1 MTHTSFLPIKDN
13 NEIFF
18 LIFCLFINTQ
28 LFANTLEEALSL
40 AYKNN
45 PSIQAKR
52 SDLRANDELVSISSS
67 EFFPKIRFVGSY
79 GESITNYN
87 KTDEIKLKPRV
98 AKIESEQIIFS
109 GGRLVNNRYQSLNFV
124 AASRADLNILEQ
136 EILFSAAEAFFN
148 VLTSQ
153 KILEL
158 REVNL
163 DVLNER
169 LEVAKIQFEV
179 GELTLTDVAQSEA
192 RLSLSKANLAEA
204 RSNLERSKA
213 IYKSIIGVIP
223 TNLSNDFISFTLP
236 KTLEEAL
243 SIANVK
249 SPYIK
254 FAEKSELSSRYG
266 IKSAK
271 SKLLPSISLI
281 GEFSNSEEL
290 LFSIDG
296 DAYQVMGVL
305 SMPIFSGGLNWSNIR
320 KAQEINIRD
329 KFQLTEAKR
338 FVIQEVKSAFAQ
350 YNSSLIKVNSSKKQF
365 EANKIALEGVKE
377 EFELGTRTNLDVLD
391 AEQEFLDS
399 QVSMIS
405 SENNSKL
412 SMFYLLLS
420 IGSLN
425 PDVLSLPVS
434 KYDPN
439 FNYNKVKN
447 IKLGWK
453 RFKDIKNLD

>member
-1 MTHTSFLPIKDN
+1 MK
-13 NEIFF
+13 IFF
-18 LIFCLFINTQ
+18 YIFCLFLNTTLQ
-28 LFANTLEEALSL
+28 ANSLEEALSL
-40 AYKNN
+40 AYKKN

-52 SDLRANDELVSISSS
+52 ANLRSIDELVSLSSS
-67 EFFPKIRFVGSY
+67 EFYPKIRFIGSY
-79 GESITNYN
+79 GETVTNYN
-87 KTDEIKLKPRV
+87 DTNEINLKPSV
-98 AKIESEQIIFS
+98 AKVEAEQIIFS
-109 GGRLVNNRYQSLNFV
+109 GGRLLNNRSQSLNLV

-136 EILFSAAEAFFN
+136 EVLFSAAEAFFN

-153 KILEL
+153 KIIEL

-192 RLSLSKANLAEA
+192 RLSLSQANLAEA
-204 RSNLERSKA
+204 RSILEKNKA
-213 IYKSIIGVIP
+213 IYKSIIGVSP
-223 TNLSNDFISFTLP
+223 QNLSNDFFSLSLP
-236 KTLEEAL
+236 TTIEEAL
-243 SIANVK
+243 SVANTK

-254 FAEKSELSSRYG
+254 FAEKSELSSRFG

-271 SKLLPSISLI
+271 SKLLPSLRLI
-281 GEFSNSEEL
+281 GEFSNSEEM
-290 LFSIDG
+290 LFNMDG
-296 DAYQVMGVL
+296 DGYQLMGVV

-329 KFQLTEAKR
+329 KFKLVEARR
-338 FVIQEVKSAFAQ
+338 FVEQEVKSAFSQ
-350 YNSSLIKVNSSKKQF
+350 YHSSLIKVKSSKKQF

-420 IGSLN
+420 VGSLS
-425 PDVLSLPVS
+425 PDFLSLPIS

-439 FNYNKVKN
+439 SNYNNVKN
-447 IKLGWK
+447 IKIGWK

>member
-1 MTHTSFLPIKDN
+1 MK
-13 NEIFF
+13 IFF
-18 LIFCLFINTQ
+18 LIFCLFLNTTLQ
-28 LFANTLEEALSL
+28 ANSLEEALSL
-40 AYKNN
+40 AYKKN

-52 SDLRANDELVSISSS
+52 ANLRSIDELVSLSSS
-67 EFFPKIRFVGSY
+67 EFYPKIRFIGSY
-79 GESITNYN
+79 GETVTNYN
-87 KTDEIKLKPRV
+87 DTNEIKLKPSV
-98 AKIESEQIIFS
+98 AKVEAEQIIFS
-109 GGRLVNNRYQSLNFV
+109 GGRLLNNRSQSLNLV

-136 EILFSAAEAFFN
+136 EVLFSAAEAFFN

-153 KILEL
+153 KIIEL

-163 DVLNER
+163 NVLNER

-192 RLSLSKANLAEA
+192 RLSLSQANLAEA
-204 RSNLERSKA
+204 RSILEKNKA
-213 IYKSIIGVIP
+213 IYKSIIGVSP
-223 TNLSNDFISFTLP
+223 QNLSNDFIPLSLP
-236 KTLEEAL
+236 ITIEEAL
-243 SIANVK
+243 SEANTK

-254 FAEKSELSSRYG
+254 FAEKSELSSRFG

-271 SKLLPSISLI
+271 SKLLPSLRLI
-281 GEFSNSEEL
+281 GEFSNSDEM
-290 LFSIDG
+290 LFNMDG
-296 DAYQVMGVL
+296 DGYQLMGVV

-329 KFQLTEAKR
+329 KFQLVEARR
-338 FVIQEVKSAFAQ
+338 FVEQEVRSAFSQ
-350 YNSSLIKVNSSKKQF
+350 YHSSLIKVNSSKKQF

-420 IGSLN
+420 VGSLS
-425 PDVLSLPVS
+425 PDFLSLPIS

-439 FNYNKVKN
+439 SNYNNVKN
-447 IKLGWK
+447 IKIGWK

>member
-1 MTHTSFLPIKDN
+1 MI
-13 NEIFF
+13 IFC
-18 LIFCLFINTQ
+18 LIFCLFLNTQ
-28 LFANTLEEALSL
+28 LYANTLQEALSL

-52 SDLRANDELVSISSS
+52 AELRANDELVSISSS
-67 EFFPKIRFVGSY
+67 EFFPKIRLVGSY
-79 GESITNYN
+79 GEFITNY
-87 KTDEIKLKPRV
+87 KETDEIKLKPKV
-98 AKIESEQIIFS
+98 AKIEAEQIIFS
-109 GGRLVNNRYQSLNFV
+109 GGRLINNRSQSLNFI
-124 AASRADLNILEQ
+124 AASQADLNILEQ

-153 KILEL
+153 KIVEL

-192 RLSLSKANLAEA
+192 RLSLSQANLAEA
-204 RSNLERSKA
+204 RANLEKSKA

-223 TNLSNDFISFTLP
+223 INLSNDFINFTLP
-236 KTLEEAL
+236 TSIEEAL

-281 GEFSNSEEL
+281 GEFSNSEEM
-290 LFSIDG
+290 LFNTDG
-296 DAYQVMGVL
+296 DAYQLMGVL

-338 FVIQEVKSAFAQ
+338 FVTQEVKSAFAQ

-420 IGSLN
+420 VGSLN
-425 PDVLSLPVS
+425 PDVLSLPIS

-439 FNYNKVKN
+439 LNYNKVKN

>member
-1 MTHTSFLPIKDN
+1 MKF
-13 NEIFF
+13 FF

-67 EFFPKIRFVGSY
+67 EFFPKIRVVGSY

-98 AKIESEQIIFS
+98 AKIEAEQIIFS

-223 TNLSNDFISFTLP
+223 SNLSNDFISFTLP

>member
-1 MTHTSFLPIKDN
+1 MK
-13 NEIFF
+13 IFF
-18 LIFCLFINTQ
+18 LIFCLFLNTTLQ
-28 LFANTLEEALSL
+28 ANSLEEALSL
-40 AYKNN
+40 AYKKN

-52 SDLRANDELVSISSS
+52 ANLRSIDELVSLSSS
-67 EFFPKIRFVGSY
+67 EFYPKIRFIGSY
-79 GESITNYN
+79 GETVTNYN
-87 KTDEIKLKPRV
+87 DTNEIKLKPSV
-98 AKIESEQIIFS
+98 AKVEAEQIIFS
-109 GGRLVNNRYQSLNFV
+109 GGRLLNNRSQSLNLV

-136 EILFSAAEAFFN
+136 EVLFSAAEAFFN

-153 KILEL
+153 KIIEL

-163 DVLNER
+163 NVLNER

-192 RLSLSKANLAEA
+192 RLSLSQANLAEA
-204 RSNLERSKA
+204 RSILEKNKA
-213 IYKSIIGVIP
+213 IYKSIIGVSP
-223 TNLSNDFISFTLP
+223 QNLSNDFIPLSLP
-236 KTLEEAL
+236 ITIEEAL
-243 SIANVK
+243 SEANTK

-254 FAEKSELSSRYG
+254 FAEKSELSSRFG

-271 SKLLPSISLI
+271 SKLLPSLRLI
-281 GEFSNSEEL
+281 GEFSNSEEM
-290 LFSIDG
+290 LFNMDG
-296 DAYQVMGVL
+296 DGYQLMGVV

-329 KFQLTEAKR
+329 KFQLVEARR
-338 FVIQEVKSAFAQ
+338 FVEQEVRSAFSQ
-350 YNSSLIKVNSSKKQF
+350 YHSSLIKVSSSKKQF

-420 IGSLN
+420 VGSLS
-425 PDVLSLPVS
+425 PDFLSLPIS

-439 FNYNKVKN
+439 SNYNNVKN
-447 IKLGWK
+447 IKIGWK

>member
-1 MTHTSFLPIKDN
+1 MI
-13 NEIFF
+13 IFF
-18 LIFCLFINTQ
+18 LIFCLFLNTQ

-67 EFFPKIRFVGSY
+67 EFFPKIRIVGSY
-79 GESITNYN
+79 GESITNY
-87 KTDEIKLKPRV
+87 KETDEIRLKPKV
-98 AKIESEQIIFS
+98 AKIEAEQIIFS
-109 GGRLVNNRYQSLNFV
+109 GGRLVNNRSQSLNFV

-148 VLTSQ
+148 VLTSK
-153 KILEL
+153 KIVEL

-192 RLSLSKANLAEA
+192 RLSLSQANLAEA
-204 RSNLERSKA
+204 RSNLEKSKA
-213 IYKSIIGVIP
+213 IYKSIIGVMP
-223 TNLSNDFISFTLP
+223 TNLSNDFIKFTLP
-236 KTLEEAL
+236 TTLEEAL
-243 SIANVK
+243 SIANSK

-271 SKLLPSISLI
+271 SKLLPSISLK

-290 LFSIDG
+290 LFSMDG

-329 KFQLTEAKR
+329 KFQLAEARR
-338 FVIQEVKSAFAQ
+338 FVIKEVKSAFAQ

-399 QVSMIS
+399 QVSVIS

-425 PDVLSLPVS
+425 HDVLSLSAS

-439 FNYNKVKN
+439 LNYTKVKN

>member
-1 MTHTSFLPIKDN
+1 
-13 NEIFF
+13 
-18 LIFCLFINTQ
+18 
-28 LFANTLEEALSL
+28 
-40 AYKNN
+40 
-45 PSIQAKR
+45 
-52 SDLRANDELVSISSS
+52 
-67 EFFPKIRFVGSY
+67 
-79 GESITNYN
+79 
-87 KTDEIKLKPRV
+87 
-98 AKIESEQIIFS
+98 
-109 GGRLVNNRYQSLNFV
+109 V

-136 EILFSAAEAFFN
+136 EVLFSAAEAFFN
-148 VLTSQ
+148 VLTNQ
-153 KILEL
+153 KIVEL

-192 RLSLSKANLAEA
+192 RLSLSQANLAEA
-204 RSNLERSKA
+204 RSNLEKSKA
-213 IYKSIIGVIP
+213 IYKSIIGVNAL
-223 TNLSNDFISFTLP
+223 NLSNDFIAFSLP
-236 KTLEEAL
+236 ATIEEAL
-243 SIANVK
+243 SIANAK

-266 IKSAK
+266 VKSAK
-271 SKLLPSISLI
+271 SKLLPSISLK
-281 GEFSNSEEL
+281 GEFSNSEEM
-290 LFSIDG
+290 LFNMDG
-296 DAYQVMGVL
+296 DAYQITGVL

-329 KFQLTEAKR
+329 KFKLVEAR
-338 FVIQEVKSAFAQ
+338 SFVVQEVKSAFSQ

-399 QVSMIS
+399 QVLMIS

-425 PDVLSLPVS
+425 PDTLSLPVS

-439 FNYNKVKN
+439 LNYNKVKN
-447 IKLGWK
+447 IKIGWK

>member
-1 MTHTSFLPIKDN
+1 MI
-13 NEIFF
+13 IFF
-18 LIFCLFINTQ
+18 LIFCLFLNTQ

-67 EFFPKIRFVGSY
+67 EFFPKIRVVGFY
-79 GESITNYN
+79 GETITNY
-87 KTDEIKLKPRV
+87 KETDEIKLKPRV
-98 AKIESEQIIFS
+98 AKIEAEQIIFS
-109 GGRLVNNRYQSLNFV
+109 GGRLINNRFQSLNFV
-124 AASRADLNILEQ
+124 AAIRADLNILEQ

-148 VLTSQ
+148 VLTNQ
-153 KILEL
+153 KIVEL

-192 RLSLSKANLAEA
+192 RLSLSQANLAEA
-204 RSNLERSKA
+204 RSNLEKSKA
-213 IYKSIIGVIP
+213 IYKSIIGVTP
-223 TNLSNDFISFTLP
+223 LNLSNDFINFTLP
-236 KTLEEAL
+236 TTLEEAL
-243 SIANVK
+243 SIASVK

-281 GEFSNSEEL
+281 GEFSNSEEM
-290 LFSIDG
+290 LFNMDG
-296 DAYQVMGVL
+296 DAYQLMGVL

-329 KFQLTEAKR
+329 KFQLTEARR

>member
-1 MTHTSFLPIKDN
+1 MK
-13 NEIFF
+13 IFIY
-18 LIFCLFINTQ
+18 IFCLFLNTTLQ
-28 LFANTLEEALSL
+28 ANSLEEALSL
-40 AYKNN
+40 AYKKN

-52 SDLRANDELVSISSS
+52 AELRSNDELVSLSSS
-67 EFFPKIRFVGSY
+67 EFFPKIRFIGSY
-79 GESITNYN
+79 GELVTNY
-87 KTDEIKLKPRV
+87 KEVDEIRLRPNV
-98 AKIESEQIIFS
+98 TKIEAEQIIFS
-109 GGRLVNNRYQSLNFV
+109 GGRLVNNRSQSLNLV
-124 AASRADLNILEQ
+124 AASRADLKILEQ

-153 KILEL
+153 KIVEL

-192 RLSLSKANLAEA
+192 RLSLSQANLAEA
-204 RSNLERSKA
+204 RSNLEKSKA
-213 IYKSIIGVIP
+213 IYRSIIGVIP
-223 TNLSNDFISFTLP
+223 VNLSNDTINLSLP
-236 KTLEEAL
+236 MTIEDAI

-249 SPYIK
+249 SPYLK
-254 FAEKSELSSRYG
+254 FAEKSELSSRFAL
-266 IKSAK
+266 KSAK
-271 SKLLPSISLI
+271 ARLLPSISLR
-281 GEFSNSEEL
+281 GEFSNSEEM
-290 LFSIDG
+290 LFSSDG
-296 DAYQVMGVL
+296 DAYQLMGVV

-329 KFQLTEAKR
+329 KFQLIEAKR
-338 FVIQEVKSAFAQ
+338 FVNQEVKSAFAQ

-365 EANKIALEGVKE
+365 EANQIALEGVKE

-405 SENNSKL
+405 SANNSKL

-420 IGSLN
+420 IGSLS
-425 PDVLSLPVS
+425 PEELSLPIS

-439 FNYNKVKN
+439 ENYNKVKN
-447 IKLGWK
+447 IKFGWK

>member
-1 MTHTSFLPIKDN
+1 MRKNI
-13 NEIFF
+13 F
-18 LIFCLFINTQ
+18 LIFSLFLNNN
-28 LFANTLEEALSL
+28 LSANTLEDALSL
-40 AYKNN
+40 AYKKN

-52 SDLRANDELVSISSS
+52 SDLRSIDELVSMSSS
-67 EFFPKIRFVGSY
+67 EFYPKIRIIGSY
-79 GESITNYN
+79 GETVTNYN
-87 KTDEIKLKPRV
+87 ENDEIKLKPNV
-98 AKIESEQIIFS
+98 AKVEAEQIIFS
-109 GGRLVNNRYQSLNFV
+109 GGRLINNRSQSLNFV
-124 AASRADLNILEQ
+124 AANRADLNILEQ
-136 EILFSAAEAFFN
+136 EVLFSAAEAFFN
-148 VLTSQ
+148 VLTNQ
-153 KILEL
+153 KIVEL

-192 RLSLSKANLAEA
+192 RLSLSQANLAEA
-204 RSNLERSKA
+204 RSNLEKSKA
-213 IYKSIIGVIP
+213 IYKSIIGVNP
-223 TNLSNDFISFTLP
+223 VNLSNDFINFTLP
-236 KTLEEAL
+236 TTIEEAL
-243 SIANVK
+243 FIANAK

-281 GEFSNSEEL
+281 GEFSNSEEM
-290 LFSIDG
+290 LFSMNG
-296 DAYQVMGVL
+296 DAYQLMGVL

-320 KAQEINIRD
+320 KAQEINTRD
-329 KFQLTEAKR
+329 KFQLIEAKR
-338 FVIQEVKSAFAQ
+338 FVVQEVKSAFAQ

-405 SENNSKL
+405 SENNLKL

-420 IGSLN
+420 VGSLN

-439 FNYNKVKN
+439 LNYNKVKN
-447 IKLGWK
+447 IKIGWK

>member
-1 MTHTSFLPIKDN
+1 MKF
-13 NEIFF
+13 FF

-67 EFFPKIRFVGSY
+67 EFFPKIRVVGSY

-98 AKIESEQIIFS
+98 AKIEAEQIIFS

>member
-1 MTHTSFLPIKDN
+1 MK
-13 NEIFF
+13 IFIY
-18 LIFCLFINTQ
+18 IFCLFLNTTLQ
-28 LFANTLEEALSL
+28 ANSLEEALSL
-40 AYKNN
+40 AYKKN

-52 SDLRANDELVSISSS
+52 AELRSNDELVSLSSS
-67 EFFPKIRFVGSY
+67 EFFPKIRFIGSY
-79 GESITNYN
+79 GELVTNY
-87 KTDEIKLKPRV
+87 KEVDEIRLRPNV
-98 AKIESEQIIFS
+98 IKIEAEQIIFS
-109 GGRLVNNRYQSLNFV
+109 GGRLVNNRSQSLNLV
-124 AASRADLNILEQ
+124 AASRADLKILEQ

-153 KILEL
+153 KIVEL

-192 RLSLSKANLAEA
+192 RLSLSQANLAEA
-204 RSNLERSKA
+204 RSNLEKSKA
-213 IYKSIIGVIP
+213 IYRSIIGVIP
-223 TNLSNDFISFTLP
+223 VNLSNDTINLSLP
-236 KTLEEAL
+236 MTIEDAI

-249 SPYIK
+249 SPYLK
-254 FAEKSELSSRYG
+254 FAEKSELSSRFAL
-266 IKSAK
+266 KSAK
-271 SKLLPSISLI
+271 ARLLPSISLR
-281 GEFSNSEEL
+281 GEFSNSEEM
-290 LFSIDG
+290 LFSSDG
-296 DAYQVMGVL
+296 DAYQLMGVV

-329 KFQLTEAKR
+329 KFQLIEAKR
-338 FVIQEVKSAFAQ
+338 FVNQEVKSAFAQ

-365 EANKIALEGVKE
+365 EANQIALEGVKE

-420 IGSLN
+420 IGSLS
-425 PDVLSLPVS
+425 PEELSLPIS

-439 FNYNKVKN
+439 ENYNKVKN
-447 IKLGWK
+447 IKFGWK

>member
-1 MTHTSFLPIKDN
+1 MK
-13 NEIFF
+13 IFIY
-18 LIFCLFINTQ
+18 IFCLFLNTTLQ
-28 LFANTLEEALSL
+28 ANSLEEALSL
-40 AYKNN
+40 AYKKN

-52 SDLRANDELVSISSS
+52 ANLRSNDELVSISSS
-67 EFFPKIRFVGSY
+67 EFYPKIRIIGSY
-79 GESITNYN
+79 GETVTDYNDTN
-87 KTDEIKLKPRV
+87 EIKLKPTV
-98 AKIESEQIIFS
+98 AKVEAEQIIFS
-109 GGRLVNNRYQSLNFV
+109 GGRLLNNRSQSLNFV

-136 EILFSAAEAFFN
+136 EVLFSAAEAFFN

-153 KILEL
+153 KIIEL

-163 DVLNER
+163 DVLNKR

-192 RLSLSKANLAEA
+192 RLLLSQANLAEA
-204 RSNLERSKA
+204 RSILEKNKA
-213 IYKSIIGVIP
+213 IYKSIIGVSP
-223 TNLSNDFISFTLP
+223 QNLSNDFISLSLP
-236 KTLEEAL
+236 KTIEEAL
-243 SIANVK
+243 SIANTK

-254 FAEKSELSSRYG
+254 FAEKSELSSRFG

-271 SKLLPSISLI
+271 SKLLPSLRLI
-281 GEFSNSEEL
+281 GEFSNSEEM
-290 LFSIDG
+290 LFNMDG
-296 DAYQVMGVL
+296 DTYQLMGVL

-329 KFQLTEAKR
+329 KFQLVEARR
-338 FVIQEVKSAFAQ
+338 FVEQEVKSAFSQ
-350 YNSSLIKVNSSKKQF
+350 YHSSLIKVNSSKKQF

-420 IGSLN
+420 VGSLS
-425 PDVLSLPVS
+425 PDFLSLPVS

-439 FNYNKVKN
+439 LNYNKVKN
-447 IKLGWK
+447 VKLGWK

>member
-1 MTHTSFLPIKDN
+1 MI
-13 NEIFF
+13 IFF
-18 LIFCLFINTQ
+18 LIFCLFLNTQ

-67 EFFPKIRFVGSY
+67 EFFPKIRVVGFY
-79 GESITNYN
+79 GETITNY
-87 KTDEIKLKPRV
+87 KETDEIKLKPRV
-98 AKIESEQIIFS
+98 AKIEAEQIIFS
-109 GGRLVNNRYQSLNFV
+109 GGRLINNRFQSLNFV
-124 AASRADLNILEQ
+124 AAIRADLNILEQ

-148 VLTSQ
+148 VLTNQ
-153 KILEL
+153 KIVEL

-192 RLSLSKANLAEA
+192 RLSLSQANLAEA
-204 RSNLERSKA
+204 RANLEKSKA

-223 TNLSNDFISFTLP
+223 INLSNDFINFTLP
-236 KTLEEAL
+236 TSIEEAL

-281 GEFSNSEEL
+281 GEFSNSEEM
-290 LFSIDG
+290 LFNTDG
-296 DAYQVMGVL
+296 DAYQLMGVL

-338 FVIQEVKSAFAQ
+338 FVTQEVKSAFAQ

-420 IGSLN
+420 VGSLN
-425 PDVLSLPVS
+425 PDVLSLPIS

-439 FNYNKVKN
+439 LNYNKVKN

>member
-1 MTHTSFLPIKDN
+1 MKKYI
-13 NEIFF
+13 F
-18 LIFCLFINTQ
+18 LIFCLFLNTQ
-28 LFANTLEEALSL
+28 LLSNTLEEALSL
-40 AYKNN
+40 AYKKN
-45 PSIQAKR
+45 PLIQAKR
-52 SDLRANDELVSISSS
+52 ADLRSDDELVSMSSS
-67 EFFPKIRFVGSY
+67 EFYPKIRIIGSY
-79 GESITNYN
+79 GETVVNYN
-87 KTDEIKLKPRV
+87 ETDEIKLKPNV
-98 AKIESEQIIFS
+98 AKIEAEQIIFS
-109 GGRLVNNRYQSLNFV
+109 GGRLLNNRSQSLNFV

-136 EILFSAAEAFFN
+136 EILFAAAEAFFN
-148 VLTSQ
+148 VLTNQ
-153 KILEL
+153 KIVEL

-192 RLSLSKANLAEA
+192 RLSLSQANLAEA
-204 RSNLERSKA
+204 RSNLEKSKA
-213 IYKSIIGVIP
+213 IYQSIIGVSP
-223 TNLSNDFISFTLP
+223 VNLSNDFIIFSLP
-236 KTLEEAL
+236 TTIEEAL
-243 SIANVK
+243 SIANAR

-271 SKLLPSISLI
+271 SKLLPSLSLI
-281 GEFSNSEEL
+281 GEFSNSEEM
-290 LFSIDG
+290 LFNTDG
-296 DAYQVMGVL
+296 DAYQLMGVL

-329 KFQLTEAKR
+329 KFQLVEARR
-338 FVIQEVKSAFAQ
+338 FVSQEVKSAFAQ

-425 PDVLSLPVS
+425 HDVLSLSAS

-439 FNYNKVKN
+439 LNYTKVKN

>member
-1 MTHTSFLPIKDN
+1 MKF
-13 NEIFF
+13 FF

-67 EFFPKIRFVGSY
+67 EFFPKIRVVGSY
-79 GESITNYN
+79 GESITNYK

-98 AKIESEQIIFS
+98 AKIEAEQIIFS

-153 KILEL
+153 KIVEL

-223 TNLSNDFISFTLP
+223 TNLSNDFISFALP
-236 KTLEEAL
+236 TTLEEAL

-399 QVSMIS
+399 QVSVIS

-425 PDVLSLPVS
+425 HDVLSLSAS

-439 FNYNKVKN
+439 LNYNKVKN

>member
-1 MTHTSFLPIKDN
+1 MKF
-13 NEIFF
+13 FF

-28 LFANTLEEALSL
+28 LLANTLEEALSL

-67 EFFPKIRFVGSY
+67 EFFPKIRVVGSY
-79 GESITNYN
+79 GEAITNY
-87 KTDEIKLKPRV
+87 KETDEIRLKPKV
-98 AKIESEQIIFS
+98 AKIEAEQIIFS

-153 KILEL
+153 KIVEL

-236 KTLEEAL
+236 TTLEEAL

-296 DAYQVMGVL
+296 DAYQLMGVL

-350 YNSSLIKVNSSKKQF
+350 YNASLIKVNSSKKQF

>member
-1 MTHTSFLPIKDN
+1 MI
-13 NEIFF
+13 IFF
-18 LIFCLFINTQ
+18 LIFCLFLNTE

-67 EFFPKIRFVGSY
+67 EFFPKIRIVGSY
-79 GESITNYN
+79 GESITNY
-87 KTDEIKLKPRV
+87 KETDEIRLKPKV
-98 AKIESEQIIFS
+98 AKIEAEQIIFS
-109 GGRLVNNRYQSLNFV
+109 GGRLVNNRSQSLNFV

-148 VLTSQ
+148 VLTSK
-153 KILEL
+153 KIVEL

-192 RLSLSKANLAEA
+192 RLSLSQANLAEA
-204 RSNLERSKA
+204 RSNLEKSKA
-213 IYKSIIGVIP
+213 IYKSIIGVMP
-223 TNLSNDFISFTLP
+223 TNLSNDFIKFTLP
-236 KTLEEAL
+236 TTLEEAL
-243 SIANVK
+243 SIANSK

-271 SKLLPSISLI
+271 SKLLPSVSLK

-290 LFSIDG
+290 LFSMDG

-329 KFQLTEAKR
+329 KFQLAEARR
-338 FVIQEVKSAFAQ
+338 FVIKEVKSAFAQ

-399 QVSMIS
+399 QVSVIS

-425 PDVLSLPVS
+425 HDVLSLSAS

-439 FNYNKVKN
+439 LNYKKVKN

>member
-1 MTHTSFLPIKDN
+1 MKKYI
-13 NEIFF
+13 F
-18 LIFCLFINTQ
+18 LIFCLFLNTQ
-28 LFANTLEEALSL
+28 LLSNTLEEALSL
-40 AYKNN
+40 AYKKN
-45 PSIQAKR
+45 PLIQAKR
-52 SDLRANDELVSISSS
+52 ADLRSDDELVSMSSS
-67 EFFPKIRFVGSY
+67 EFYPKIRIIGSY
-79 GESITNYN
+79 GETVVNYN
-87 KTDEIKLKPRV
+87 ETDEIKLKPNV
-98 AKIESEQIIFS
+98 AKIEAEQIIFS
-109 GGRLVNNRYQSLNFV
+109 GGRLLNNRSQSLNFV

-136 EILFSAAEAFFN
+136 EILFAAAEAFFN
-148 VLTSQ
+148 VLTNQ
-153 KILEL
+153 KIVEL

-192 RLSLSKANLAEA
+192 RLSLSQANLAEA
-204 RSNLERSKA
+204 RSNLEKSKA
-213 IYKSIIGVIP
+213 IYQSIIGVSP
-223 TNLSNDFISFTLP
+223 VNLSNDFITFSLP
-236 KTLEEAL
+236 TTIEEAL
-243 SIANVK
+243 SIANAR

-271 SKLLPSISLI
+271 SKLLPSLSLI
-281 GEFSNSEEL
+281 GEFSNSEEM
-290 LFSIDG
+290 LFNTDG
-296 DAYQVMGVL
+296 DAYQLMGVL

-329 KFQLTEAKR
+329 KFQLVEARR
-338 FVIQEVKSAFAQ
+338 FVSQEVKSAFSQ
-350 YNSSLIKVNSSKKQF
+350 YNSSSIKVNSSEKQF

-405 SENNSKL
+405 SENNLKL

-420 IGSLN
+420 VGSLN
-425 PDVLSLPVS
+425 PDFLSLPIS
-434 KYDPN
+434 KYDPIL
-439 FNYNKVKN
+439 NYNKVKN

>member
-1 MTHTSFLPIKDN
+1 MI
-13 NEIFF
+13 IFF
-18 LIFCLFINTQ
+18 LIFCLFLNTE

-67 EFFPKIRFVGSY
+67 EFFPKIRIVGSY
-79 GESITNYN
+79 GESITNY
-87 KTDEIKLKPRV
+87 KETDEIRLKPKV
-98 AKIESEQIIFS
+98 AKIEAEQIIFS
-109 GGRLVNNRYQSLNFV
+109 GGRLVNNRSQSLNFV

-148 VLTSQ
+148 VLTSK
-153 KILEL
+153 KIVEL

-192 RLSLSKANLAEA
+192 RLSLSQANLAEA
-204 RSNLERSKA
+204 RSNLEKSKA
-213 IYKSIIGVIP
+213 IYKSIIGVMP
-223 TNLSNDFISFTLP
+223 TNLSNDFIKFTLP
-236 KTLEEAL
+236 TTLEEAL
-243 SIANVK
+243 SIANSK

-271 SKLLPSISLI
+271 SKLLPSISLK

-290 LFSIDG
+290 LFSMDG

-329 KFQLTEAKR
+329 KFQLAEARR
-338 FVIQEVKSAFAQ
+338 FVIKEVKSAFAQ

-399 QVSMIS
+399 QVSVIS

-425 PDVLSLPVS
+425 HDVLSLSAS

-439 FNYNKVKN
+439 LNYTKVKN

>member
-1 MTHTSFLPIKDN
+1 MKKYI
-13 NEIFF
+13 F
-18 LIFCLFINTQ
+18 LIFYLFLNTQ
-28 LFANTLEEALSL
+28 LLGNTLEEALSL
-40 AYKNN
+40 AYKKN

-52 SDLRANDELVSISSS
+52 AELRSNDELVSISSS
-67 EFFPKIRFVGSY
+67 EFFPKIRFIGSY
-79 GESITNYN
+79 GESVTNY
-87 KTDEIKLKPRV
+87 KEADEIRLRPNV
-98 AKIESEQIIFS
+98 AKIEAEQIIFS
-109 GGRLVNNRYQSLNFV
+109 GGRLVNNRSQSLNIV
-124 AASRADLNILEQ
+124 AASRADLEILEQ

-148 VLTSQ
+148 VLTNE
-153 KILEL
+153 KIVEL

-192 RLSLSKANLAEA
+192 RLSLSQANLAEA
-204 RSNLERSKA
+204 RSNLEKSKA
-213 IYKSIIGVIP
+213 IYRSIIGVIP
-223 TNLSNDFISFTLP
+223 VNLSNNTINLSLP
-236 KTLEEAL
+236 MTIEDAI

-249 SPYIK
+249 SPYLK
-254 FAEKSELSSRYG
+254 FAEKSELSSRFAV
-266 IKSAK
+266 KSAK
-271 SKLLPSISLI
+271 ARLLPSFSLR
-281 GEFSNSEEL
+281 GEFSNSEEM
-290 LFSIDG
+290 LFNADG
-296 DAYQVMGVL
+296 DAYQLMGVV

-329 KFQLTEAKR
+329 KFQLIEAKR
-338 FVIQEVKSAFAQ
+338 FVNQEVKSAFAQ

-365 EANKIALEGVKE
+365 EANQIALEGVKE

-405 SENNSKL
+405 SENDSKL

-420 IGSLN
+420 IGSLS
-425 PDVLSLPVS
+425 PEELSLPIS

-439 FNYNKVKN
+439 ENYNKVKN
-447 IKLGWK
+447 IKFGWK

>member
-1 MTHTSFLPIKDN
+1 MK
-13 NEIFF
+13 IFF
-18 LIFCLFINTQ
+18 LIFCLFLNTTLQ
-28 LFANTLEEALSL
+28 ANSLEEALSL
-40 AYKNN
+40 AYKKN

-52 SDLRANDELVSISSS
+52 ANLRSIDELVSLSSS
-67 EFFPKIRFVGSY
+67 EFYPKIRFIGSY
-79 GESITNYN
+79 GETVTNYN
-87 KTDEIKLKPRV
+87 DTNEIKLKPSV
-98 AKIESEQIIFS
+98 AKVEAEQIIFS
-109 GGRLVNNRYQSLNFV
+109 GGRLLNNRSQSLNLV

-136 EILFSAAEAFFN
+136 EVLFSAAEAFFN

-153 KILEL
+153 KIIEL

-192 RLSLSKANLAEA
+192 RLSLSQANLAEA
-204 RSNLERSKA
+204 RSILEKNKA
-213 IYKSIIGVIP
+213 IYKSIIGVSP
-223 TNLSNDFISFTLP
+223 QNLSNDFIPLSLP
-236 KTLEEAL
+236 ITIEEAL
-243 SIANVK
+243 SEANTK

-254 FAEKSELSSRYG
+254 FAEKSELSSRFG

-271 SKLLPSISLI
+271 SKLLPSLRLI
-281 GEFSNSEEL
+281 GEFSNSEEM
-290 LFSIDG
+290 LFNMDG
-296 DAYQVMGVL
+296 DGYQLMGVV

-329 KFQLTEAKR
+329 KFQLVEARR
-338 FVIQEVKSAFAQ
+338 FVEQEVKSAFSQ
-350 YNSSLIKVNSSKKQF
+350 YHSSLIKVSSSKKQF

-420 IGSLN
+420 VGSLS
-425 PDVLSLPVS
+425 PDFLSLPIS

-439 FNYNKVKN
+439 SNYNNVKN
-447 IKLGWK
+447 IKIGWK

>member
-1 MTHTSFLPIKDN
+1 MKKFI
-13 NEIFF
+13 F
-18 LIFCLFINTQ
+18 LIFCLFLNTQ
-28 LFANTLEEALSL
+28 LLSNTLEEALSL
-40 AYKNN
+40 AYKKN

-52 SDLRANDELVSISSS
+52 ANLRSNDELVSISTS
-67 EFFPKIRFVGSY
+67 EFYPKIRIIGSY
-79 GESITNYN
+79 GETVTNYN
-87 KTDEIKLKPRV
+87 DADEIKLEPSV
-98 AKIESEQIIFS
+98 AKVEAEQIIFS
-109 GGRLVNNRYQSLNFV
+109 GGRLLNNRYQSLNFV

-136 EILFSAAEAFFN
+136 EVLFSAAEAFFN
-148 VLTSQ
+148 VLTNQ
-153 KILEL
+153 KIVEL

-192 RLSLSKANLAEA
+192 RLSLSQANLAEA
-204 RSNLERSKA
+204 RSNLEKSKA
-213 IYKSIIGVIP
+213 IYKSIIGVSPI
-223 TNLSNDFISFTLP
+223 NLSNDFITFNLP
-236 KTLEEAL
+236 TTIDEAL
-243 SIANVK
+243 SIANAE

-271 SKLLPSISLI
+271 SKLLPSLSLK
-281 GEFSNSEEL
+281 GEFSNSEEM
-290 LFSIDG
+290 LFNMDG
-296 DAYQVMGVL
+296 DAYQLMGVL

-320 KAQEINIRD
+320 KAQEINVRD
-329 KFQLTEAKR
+329 KFQLVEARR
-338 FVIQEVKSAFAQ
+338 FVTQEVKSAFSQ

-420 IGSLN
+420 VGSLN
-425 PDVLSLPVS
+425 PDTLSLPVS

-439 FNYNKVKN
+439 LNYNKVKN

>member
-1 MTHTSFLPIKDN
+1 MKKYI
-13 NEIFF
+13 F
-18 LIFCLFINTQ
+18 LIFCLFLNTQ
-28 LFANTLEEALSL
+28 LLSNTLEEALSL
-40 AYKNN
+40 AYKKN
-45 PSIQAKR
+45 PLIQAKR
-52 SDLRANDELVSISSS
+52 ADLRSDDELVSMSSS
-67 EFFPKIRFVGSY
+67 EFYPKIRIIGSY
-79 GESITNYN
+79 GETVVNYN
-87 KTDEIKLKPRV
+87 ETDEIKLKPNV
-98 AKIESEQIIFS
+98 AKIEAEQIIFS
-109 GGRLVNNRYQSLNFV
+109 GGRLINNRSQSLNFV

-136 EILFSAAEAFFN
+136 EILFAAAEAFFN
-148 VLTSQ
+148 VLTNQ
-153 KILEL
+153 KIVEL

-192 RLSLSKANLAEA
+192 RLSLSQANLAEA
-204 RSNLERSKA
+204 RSNLEKSKA
-213 IYKSIIGVIP
+213 IYQSIIGVSP
-223 TNLSNDFISFTLP
+223 VNLSNDFINFSLP
-236 KTLEEAL
+236 TTIEEAL
-243 SIANVK
+243 SIANAR

-271 SKLLPSISLI
+271 SKLLPSLSLI
-281 GEFSNSEEL
+281 GEFSNSEEM
-290 LFSIDG
+290 LFNTDG
-296 DAYQVMGVL
+296 DAYQLMGVL

-329 KFQLTEAKR
+329 KFQLVEARR
-338 FVIQEVKSAFAQ
+338 FVSQEVKSAFSQ
-350 YNSSLIKVNSSKKQF
+350 YNSSSIKVNSSKKQF

-405 SENNSKL
+405 SENNLKL

-420 IGSLN
+420 VGSLN
-425 PDVLSLPVS
+425 PDFLSLPIS
-434 KYDPN
+434 KYDPIL
-439 FNYNKVKN
+439 NYNKVKN

>member
-1 MTHTSFLPIKDN
+1 MKF
-13 NEIFF
+13 FF

-67 EFFPKIRFVGSY
+67 EFFPKIRVVGSY

-98 AKIESEQIIFS
+98 AKIEAEQIIFS

-223 TNLSNDFISFTLP
+223 TNLSNDFISFALP
-236 KTLEEAL
+236 TTLEEAL

-329 KFQLTEAKR
+329 KFHLTEAKR

>member
-1 MTHTSFLPIKDN
+1 MI
-13 NEIFF
+13 IFF
-18 LIFCLFINTQ
+18 LIFCLFLNTQ

-67 EFFPKIRFVGSY
+67 EFFPKIRVVGFY
-79 GESITNYN
+79 GETITNY
-87 KTDEIKLKPRV
+87 KETDEIKLKPRV
-98 AKIESEQIIFS
+98 AKIEAEQIIFS
-109 GGRLVNNRYQSLNFV
+109 GGRLINNRFQSLNFV
-124 AASRADLNILEQ
+124 AAIRADLNILEQ

-148 VLTSQ
+148 VLTNQ
-153 KILEL
+153 KIVEL

-192 RLSLSKANLAEA
+192 RLSLSQANLAEA
-204 RSNLERSKA
+204 RANLEKSKA

-223 TNLSNDFISFTLP
+223 INLSNDFINFTLP
-236 KTLEEAL
+236 TSIEEAL

-281 GEFSNSEEL
+281 GEFSNSEEM
-290 LFSIDG
+290 LFNMDG
-296 DAYQVMGVL
+296 DAYQLMGVL

-338 FVIQEVKSAFAQ
+338 FVTQEVKSAFAQ

-420 IGSLN
+420 VGSLN
-425 PDVLSLPVS
+425 PDVLSLPIS

-439 FNYNKVKN
+439 LNYNKVKN
-447 IKLGWK
+447 IKIGWK

>member
-1 MTHTSFLPIKDN
+1 MK
-13 NEIFF
+13 IFIY
-18 LIFCLFINTQ
+18 IFCLFLNTTLQ
-28 LFANTLEEALSL
+28 ANSLEEALSL
-40 AYKNN
+40 AYKKN

-52 SDLRANDELVSISSS
+52 ANLRSNDELVSISSS
-67 EFFPKIRFVGSY
+67 EFYPKIRIIGSY
-79 GESITNYN
+79 GETVTDYNDTN
-87 KTDEIKLKPRV
+87 EIKLKPTV
-98 AKIESEQIIFS
+98 AKVEAEQIIFS
-109 GGRLVNNRYQSLNFV
+109 GGRLLNNRSQSLNFV

-136 EILFSAAEAFFN
+136 EVLFSAAEAFFN

-153 KILEL
+153 KIIEL

-163 DVLNER
+163 DVLNKR

-192 RLSLSKANLAEA
+192 RLSLSQANLAEA
-204 RSNLERSKA
+204 RSILEKNKA
-213 IYKSIIGVIP
+213 IYKSIIGVSP
-223 TNLSNDFISFTLP
+223 QNLSNDFISLSLP
-236 KTLEEAL
+236 KTIEEAL
-243 SIANVK
+243 SIANTK

-254 FAEKSELSSRYG
+254 FAEKSELSSRFG

-271 SKLLPSISLI
+271 SKLLPSLRLI
-281 GEFSNSEEL
+281 GEFSNSEEM
-290 LFSIDG
+290 LFNMDG
-296 DAYQVMGVL
+296 DTYQLMGVL

-329 KFQLTEAKR
+329 KFQLVEARR
-338 FVIQEVKSAFAQ
+338 FVEQEVKSAFSQ
-350 YNSSLIKVNSSKKQF
+350 YHSSLIKVNSSKKQF

-420 IGSLN
+420 VGSLS
-425 PDVLSLPVS
+425 PDFLSLPVS

-439 FNYNKVKN
+439 LNYNKVKN
-447 IKLGWK
+447 VKLGWK

>member
-1 MTHTSFLPIKDN
+1 MI
-13 NEIFF
+13 IFF
-18 LIFCLFINTQ
+18 LIFCLFLNTE

-67 EFFPKIRFVGSY
+67 EFFPKIRIVGSY
-79 GESITNYN
+79 GESITNY
-87 KTDEIKLKPRV
+87 KETDEIRLKPKV
-98 AKIESEQIIFS
+98 AKIEAEQIIFS
-109 GGRLVNNRYQSLNFV
+109 GGRLVNNRSQSLNFV

-148 VLTSQ
+148 VLTSK
-153 KILEL
+153 KIVEL

-192 RLSLSKANLAEA
+192 RLSLSQANLAEA
-204 RSNLERSKA
+204 RSNLEKSKA
-213 IYKSIIGVIP
+213 IYKSIIGVMP
-223 TNLSNDFISFTLP
+223 TNLSNDFIKFTLP
-236 KTLEEAL
+236 TTLEEAL
-243 SIANVK
+243 SIANSK

-271 SKLLPSISLI
+271 SKLLPSVSLK

-290 LFSIDG
+290 LFSMDG

-329 KFQLTEAKR
+329 KFQLAEARR
-338 FVIQEVKSAFAQ
+338 FVIKEVKSAFAQ

-399 QVSMIS
+399 QVSVIS

-425 PDVLSLPVS
+425 HDVLSLSAS

-439 FNYNKVKN
+439 LNYNKVKN

>member
-1 MTHTSFLPIKDN
+1 MI
-13 NEIFF
+13 IFF
-18 LIFCLFINTQ
+18 LIFCLFLNTQ

-67 EFFPKIRFVGSY
+67 EFFPKIRVVGFY
-79 GESITNYN
+79 GETITNY
-87 KTDEIKLKPRV
+87 KETDEIKLKPRV
-98 AKIESEQIIFS
+98 AKIEAEQIIFS
-109 GGRLVNNRYQSLNFV
+109 GGRLINNRFQSLNFV
-124 AASRADLNILEQ
+124 AAIRADLNILEQ

-148 VLTSQ
+148 VLTNQ
-153 KILEL
+153 KIVEL

-192 RLSLSKANLAEA
+192 RLSLSQANLAEA
-204 RSNLERSKA
+204 RSNLEKSKA
-213 IYKSIIGVIP
+213 IYKSIIGVTP
-223 TNLSNDFISFTLP
+223 LNLSNDFINFTLP
-236 KTLEEAL
+236 TTLEEAL
-243 SIANVK
+243 SIASVK

-281 GEFSNSEEL
+281 GEFSNSEEM
-290 LFSIDG
+290 LFNMDG
-296 DAYQVMGVL
+296 DAYQLMGVL

-329 KFQLTEAKR
+329 KFQLTEARR

-420 IGSLN
+420 VGSLN
-425 PDVLSLPVS
+425 PDVLSLPIS

-439 FNYNKVKN
+439 LNYNKVKN

>member
-1 MTHTSFLPIKDN
+1 MKKYI
-13 NEIFF
+13 F
-18 LIFCLFINTQ
+18 LIFCLFLNTQ
-28 LFANTLEEALSL
+28 LLSNTLEEALSL
-40 AYKNN
+40 AYKKN

-52 SDLRANDELVSISSS
+52 ANLRSNDELVSISTS
-67 EFFPKIRFVGSY
+67 EFYPKIRIIGSY
-79 GESITNYN
+79 GETVTNYN
-87 KTDEIKLKPRV
+87 ETDEIKLKPSV
-98 AKIESEQIIFS
+98 VKVEAEQVIFS
-109 GGRLVNNRYQSLNFV
+109 GGRLLNNRYQSLNFV

-136 EILFSAAEAFFN
+136 EVLFSAAEAFFN

-153 KILEL
+153 KIVEL

-192 RLSLSKANLAEA
+192 RLSLSQANLAEA
-204 RSNLERSKA
+204 TSNLEKSKA
-213 IYKSIIGVIP
+213 IYKSIIGVSPI
-223 TNLSNDFISFTLP
+223 NLSNDFINFSLP
-236 KTLEEAL
+236 ITIEEAL
-243 SIANVK
+243 SIANAK

-271 SKLLPSISLI
+271 SKLLPSLSLI
-281 GEFSNSEEL
+281 GEFSNSEEM
-290 LFSIDG
+290 LFNMDG
-296 DAYQVMGVL
+296 NAYQLMGVL

-329 KFQLTEAKR
+329 RFQLVEARR
-338 FVIQEVKSAFAQ
+338 FVAQEVKSAF
-350 YNSSLIKVNSSKKQF
+350 YEYSSSLIKVNSSKKQF

-425 PDVLSLPVS
+425 PDILSLPVS

-439 FNYNKVKN
+439 LNYNKVKN